1 MKTLEQ
7 HKTLL
12 RHTIFYASDF
22 TDGNVAKKWWSR
34 EFRQAAKMPL
44 EALKSW
50 ASDMLDC
57 LYDFSESAYYLRDEI
72 EQQLKEIINL

>member
-7 HKTLL
+7 HKELL
-12 RHTIFYASDF
+12 KHTIFYASDF
-22 TDGNVAKKWWSR
+22 TDRNIAKKWWSR
-34 EFRQAAKMPL
+34 EFKQAAKMPL

-50 ASDMLDC
+50 ANHMLDY
-57 LYDFSESAYYLRDEI
+57 LWDFSESAYYLKDEI